1 MKVIYSLG
9 NMTNSAFT
17 TTGGPLDNWDAKLFN
32 IKSQIKDDEWKEY
45 ITHNCFQDFLMKMMM
60 IMKLFCL
67 FGTMELKILPQQQI
81 VIGKNIS

>member
-1 MKVIYSLG
+1 MI
-9 NMTNSAFT
+9 
-17 TTGGPLDNWDAKLFN
+17 
-32 IKSQIKDDEWKEY
+32 
-45 ITHNCFQDFLMKMMM
+45 MKMMM